1 MASVPHTDITGAS
14 LTCWDSAI
22 STTVLG
28 GGVGGL
34 LALYFTV
41 AGLIGWIIR
50 SFTLIG

>member
-1 MASVPHTDITGAS
+1 MASVPHTNITGAG

-22 STTVLG
+22 SAIVLG
-28 GGVGGL
+28 GGGL
-34 LALYFTV
+34 VAVYFTV